1 MLKNIIFDFGNVL
14 IDYDPDKI
22 IDHYDVNDE
31 ERAIFKKN
39 IFGSKEWLEV
49 DAGRITEDE
58 ATDIF
63 KRELPAELQP
73 KIEKIMTTWPEEV
86 IYFPKMLAFM
96 KDMHQK
102 GYHLFAL
109 SNTGMRFANYLMSTD
124 YGKYFEGEV
133 FSAAEK
139 LMKPDPKIYQILL
152 NRYQLVPDECLFIDD
167 RPENTE
173 TAQKLGMHVFT
184 FNIKKL
190 PELKEYINE
199 LKNI

>member
-14 IDYDPDKI
+14 IDYNPDKI
-22 IDHYDVNDE
+22 LDRYDINDQ
-31 ERAIFKKN
+31 ERAILKKN
-39 IFGSKEWLEV
+39 IFGSKEWLQI
-49 DAGRITEDE
+49 DAGKINEDE
-58 ATDIF
+58 ATELF
-63 KRELPAELQP
+63 KKKVPAELRP
-73 KIEKIMTTWPEEV
+73 KIDKMMATWPERV
-86 IYFPKMLAFM
+86 TYFSEMLNFM
-96 KDMHQK
+96 KDLHQK

-139 LMKPDPKIYQILL
+139 LMKPDPKIYQIML

-199 LKNI
+199 LK

>member
-14 IDYDPDKI
+14 IDYNPDKI
-22 IDHYDVNDE
+22 LYRYDINDK
-31 ERAIFKKN
+31 ERAILKKN
-39 IFGSKEWLEV
+39 IFGSKEWLQI
-49 DAGRITEDE
+49 DAGKINEDE
-58 ATDIF
+58 ATELF
-63 KRELPAELQP
+63 KKKVSAELRP
-73 KIEKIMTTWPEEV
+73 KIDKMMATWPERV
-86 IYFPKMLAFM
+86 TYFSEMLNFM
-96 KDMHQK
+96 KDLHQK

-139 LMKPDPKIYQILL
+139 LMKPDPKIYQIML

-173 TAQKLGMHVFT
+173 TAQKLGMHAFT

-199 LKNI
+199 LK

>member
-22 IDHYDVNDE
+22 LDHYDVNDD

-49 DAGRITEDE
+49 DAGEITEDE
-58 ATDIF
+58 AIEIF
-63 KRELPAELQP
+63 KRKLPEELHP
-73 KIEKIMTTWPEEV
+73 KIEKIMTMWPKEV
-86 IYFPKMLAFM
+86 IYFPEMLTFM
-96 KDMHQK
+96 KDIHQK

-109 SNTGMRFANYLMSTD
+109 SNTGMRFANYLMRTD

-133 FSAAEK
+133 FSATEK
-139 LMKPDPKIYQILL
+139 LMKPDQKICQVLL
-152 NRYQLVPDECLFIDD
+152 NRYDLIADECLFIDD

-173 TAQKLGMHVFT
+173 TAQKLGMHAFT

-190 PELKEYINE
+190 PELKTYIDE
-199 LKNI
+199 LK

>member
-14 IDYDPDKI
+14 IDYDSDKI
-22 IDHYDVNDE
+22 LDHYDVNDD

-49 DAGRITEDE
+49 DAGEITEEE
-58 ATDIF
+58 ATEIF
-63 KRELPAELQP
+63 KRKLPEELHP
-73 KIEKIMTTWPEEV
+73 KIEKIMTMWPKEV
-86 IYFPKMLAFM
+86 IYFPEMLTFM

-102 GYHLFAL
+102 GYHMFAL
-109 SNTGMRFANYLMSTD
+109 SNTEMRFANYLMRTD

-133 FSAAEK
+133 FSATEK
-139 LMKPDPKIYQILL
+139 LMKPDQKIYQVLL
-152 NRYQLVPDECLFIDD
+152 NRYDLIPDECLFIDD

-173 TAQKLGMHVFT
+173 TAQKLGMHDFT

-190 PELKEYINE
+190 PELKTYIDE
-199 LKNI
+199 LK

>member
-14 IDYDPDKI
+14 IDYNPNKILDRYDINDK
-22 IDHYDVNDE
+22 E
-31 ERAIFKKN
+31 CAILKKN
-39 IFGSKEWLEV
+39 IFGSKEWLQI
-49 DAGRITEDE
+49 DAGKINEDE
-58 ATDIF
+58 ATELF
-63 KRELPAELQP
+63 KKKVPAELRP
-73 KIEKIMTTWPEEV
+73 KIDKMMATWPERV
-86 IYFPKMLAFM
+86 TYFSEMLNFM
-96 KDMHQK
+96 KDLHQK

-199 LKNI
+199 LK